1 VRRVEGINL
10 ADIILIVVIPW
21 LIQIERRLSKIEGYL
36 KKLNNSR

>member
-1 VRRVEGINL
+1 MESVGL